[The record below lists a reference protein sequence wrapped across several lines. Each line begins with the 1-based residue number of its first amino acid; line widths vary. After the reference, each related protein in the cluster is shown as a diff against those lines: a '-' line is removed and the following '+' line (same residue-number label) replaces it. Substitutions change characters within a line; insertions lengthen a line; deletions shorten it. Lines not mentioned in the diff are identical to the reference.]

1 LYVDQNVA
9 IALCFAMARK
19 SNLTLQVGQ
28 VIRQLRLER
37 NYSQEE
43 FADICGVHRTYI
55 GFVERGERTMLIE
68 TASVLAIGLGITLSQ
83 LFAEV
88 EAR

>member
-1 LYVDQNVA
+1 
-9 IALCFAMARK
+9 MARK
-19 SNLTLQVGQ
+19 SELTQRVGQ
-28 VIRQLRLER
+28 VIRELRLER

-43 FADICGVHRTYI
+43 FADVCGVHRTYV

-68 TASVLAIGLGITLSQ
+68 TASVLAEGLGVSLSQ

-88 EAR
+88 EKRSTRATKRQKE

>member
-1 LYVDQNVA
+1 
-9 IALCFAMARK
+9 MARK
-19 SNLTLQVGQ
+19 SNLTVHVGQ

-68 TASVLAIGLGITLSQ
+68 TAGVLAAGLGISLSK

-88 EAR
+88 ENRSSRMIHKKTVQ

>member
-1 LYVDQNVA
+1 
-9 IALCFAMARK
+9 MARK
-19 SNLTLQVGQ
+19 SDLTLHVGQ

-37 NYSQEE
+37 NYSQEQ

-68 TASVLAIGLGITLSQ
+68 TASVLAAGLGISLST
-83 LFAEV
+83 LFAAV
-88 EAR
+88 ESKSNRAGKTRKTI